1 MCEIK
6 LRGVIFYSQYFILL
20 HLIVYTYVL
29 NDMIFFIS
37 NKIKN
42 NYFTINIFILLYLM
56 MYVMPYYLKKFK
68 CRDNIIHHVTIYTP
82 LKIKSTIDH

>member
-6 LRGVIFYSQYFILL
+6 LRGVIFYIQYFILL
-20 HLIVYTYVL
+20 HLIVCTYVL
-29 NDMIFFIS
+29 NDVIFFIS

-56 MYVMPYYLKKFK
+56 MYVMPYYLKK
-68 CRDNIIHHVTIYTP
+68 N
-82 LKIKSTIDH
+82 